1 MLNINATQA
10 LTHDEIRA
18 KAPSI
23 FTESH
28 LETLSDKYSFIPTSV
43 VLEDMEKLGWDCVGC
58 AEIKARKRK
67 GFQKHI
73 MAFKNPE
80 LSITGDNG
88 DDVFPIVYISN
99 SHDGTSTFVLR
110 AGIYRMICENGL
122 VIATTEFE
130 SLKIRHMGYNFEELQ
145 QNLQVILERLPQTV
159 EFMNK
164 MVNTQLDEQ
173 QAEQFVDEAVKLR
186 FPGIP
191 VQVNLKDLMTPT
203 RPQDE
208 GSSVWTIFNTVQEK
222 LIHGDF
228 EYVLVDGGKQRKA
241 RPIKNFQQ
249 DIALNE
255 KLFTLALQQLN

>member
-23 FTESH
+23 FTEQH
-28 LETLSDKYSFIPTSV
+28 LETLSDKYQFMPTSV
-43 VLEDMEKLGWDCVGC
+43 VLEDMEKLGWNCVNTR
-58 AEIKARKRK
+58 EIKARKRK
-67 GFQKHI
+67 GYQKHV
-73 MAFKNPE
+73 MVFRNPE
-80 LSITGDNG
+80 LVITGEDG
-88 DDVFPIVYISN
+88 DDTFPQVILTN

-110 AGIYRMICENGL
+110 AGIYRLCCENGL
-122 VIATTEFE
+122 VIATSEFE

-145 QNLQVILERLPQTV
+145 HSIQIILERLPQTI

-164 MVNTQLDEQ
+164 MVETQLNEQ
-173 QAEQFVDEAVKLR
+173 QAEQFAEEAVKLR
-186 FPGIP
+186 FPGIHI
-191 VQVNLKDLMTPT
+191 QVNLKDLLEPT

-208 GSSVWTIFNTVQEK
+208 GSSIWNIFNLVQEK

-228 EYVLVDGGKQRKA
+228 EYVMVEKGKTRKA

-255 KLFTLALQQLN
+255 KLFSLALAQLN